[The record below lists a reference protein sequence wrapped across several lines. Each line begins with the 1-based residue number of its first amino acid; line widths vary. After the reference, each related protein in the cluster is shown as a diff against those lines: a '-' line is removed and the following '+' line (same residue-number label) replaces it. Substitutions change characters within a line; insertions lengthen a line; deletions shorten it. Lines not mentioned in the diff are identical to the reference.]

1 MGFALGFLKGVA
13 DGINTEAALEKQ
25 KELELS
31 KTLAATKLT
40 NQLAVENDLKQR
52 TKNPFSFDYEIGGTK
67 IPLSFSFL
75 ESNASNVSSKNNQS
89 SLEIMK
95 QSLRPLAELYPGIKD
110 ENRNLVEYLLETK
123 QDKAL
128 NSLLTSY
135 NFYGGPE
142 AQKLRIA
149 GDDGLIV
156 TEPTARSLPGHV
168 TYYGKGKGGAWW
180 ETKIAGLL
188 TGSTGTDYI
197 YRHNDNVDEKGEK
210 INGVIAEPF
219 TVTIPKVDRKNGEFL
234 LSPDAYSK
242 EDIEFGFEQ
251 EGKDKFVYYEPEKA
265 IEIVAKTFGLGDRRS
280 GINKIKQIKAVQP
293 EKPLEGGVSSE
304 KYLAG
309 FVYLSEI
316 FLDRELGSGKKDLNK
331 LTTQDK
337 KDINKFLL
345 SNPEFLTDENIE
357 TTLELVGR
365 FLPQEYRVIG
375 KMKIT
380 NISSTEKYAKE
391 VMSLK
396 DLTSFPKMV
405 TGAEKVL
412 GTTRKIKGILE
423 GPNAPAIGGLN
434 RIMLML
440 RGIADAPAQIASGI
454 QSFEDSKKP
463 GFFDSAKKFVN
474 GLIGNDKIQDTGDL
488 NTLQGLNT
496 SLSDEVTKHN
506 QNLANAINSQAG
518 NTFEEKEENFRLKA
532 MQEGTTESQIYK
544 RSEMAVLN
552 YYSYIL
558 AFQMAAAVQG
568 DGDARTISDKDV
580 NLFMNAIGNAFFRS
594 RGDYL
599 SVINEIDRVMSKRKS
614 IGLLYKEGAQRGVN
628 GLMAAGLVESSLK
641 NSVQGIVNSIDA
653 IKSDGSVS
661 SPEVRGNLINEEVTL
676 DQIVSQSETPE
687 FDKKIL
693 EYEFDEVRGIK
704 GNVGSVKK
712 SGSTYK
718 VIDYLNAINEEFKDV
733 QMYSPNLPQGKTMEI
748 EYNNQMFKFS
758 TDEVKFLTDTA
769 FIENIENIVTKLDE
783 DFGPGSSN
791 NFLNYVRSDN
801 LRQVNPRLLDIAID
815 FITATQGAR

>member
-1 MGFALGFLKGVA
+1 
-13 DGINTEAALEKQ
+13 
-25 KELELS
+25 
-31 KTLAATKLT
+31 
-40 NQLAVENDLKQR
+40 
-52 TKNPFSFDYEIGGTK
+52 
-67 IPLSFSFL
+67 
-75 ESNASNVSSKNNQS
+75 
-89 SLEIMK
+89 MK
-95 QSLRPLAELYPGIKD
+95 QSLTPLSELYPDIKD
-110 ENRNLVEYLLETK
+110 ENRNLVEYLIDTK

-149 GDDGLIV
+149 GEDGRIV
-156 TEPTARSLPGHV
+156 TEPTARGLPGHV
-168 TYYGKGKGGAWW
+168 SYFGRGKGGAWW

-219 TVTIPKVDRKNGEFL
+219 TLTVPKVNRKNGEFL
-234 LSPDAYSK
+234 LDPDALFP
-242 EDIEFGFEQ
+242 DN
-251 EGKDKFVYYEPEKA
+251 KDEYVYYEPDKA
-265 IEIVAKTFGLGDRRS
+265 VEIVAKTFGLSDYRS
-280 GINKIKQIKAVQP
+280 GLDKIKQIKAVQP
-293 EKPLEGGVSSE
+293 EKPVEGGISSE

-316 FLDRELGSGKKDLNK
+316 FLNKETGFGKKDLNT

-337 KDINKFLL
+337 KDINKFLV
-345 SNPEFLTDENIE
+345 SNPEFLTDKNIE

-380 NISSTEKYAKE
+380 NISDPKEYAE
-391 VMSLK
+391 RYMGYK
-396 DLTSFPKMV
+396 DLTSFTKMV

-454 QSFEDSKKP
+454 QSFEDTKKP
-463 GFFDSAKKFVN
+463 GFFDSAKNFVN
-474 GLIGNDKIQDTGDL
+474 NLIGNDKIQDTGDL
-488 NTLQGLNT
+488 KTLQGLNT

-506 QNLANAINSQAG
+506 QNLADAINSQAG
-518 NTFEEKEENFRLKA
+518 TTFEEKEENFRLKA
-532 MQEGTTESQIYK
+532 MQEGTKESQIYK
-544 RSEMAVLN
+544 KSEMAVLN

-614 IGLLYKEGAQRGVN
+614 IGLLYKEGNQRGVN
-628 GLMAAGLVESSLK
+628 GLMTARMIEQSLN
-641 NSVQGIVNSIDA
+641 NSVQGIVDNIDA
-653 IKSDGSVS
+653 INSDGSVS

-687 FDKKIL
+687 FDKKVL

-718 VIDYLNAINEEFKDV
+718 VIDYLSAINEEFKDV
-733 QMYSPNLPQGKTMEI
+733 QMYSPNLPQGRTMEI

-769 FIENIENIVTKLDE
+769 FIENIQNIVTKLDE
-783 DFGPGSSN
+783 DFGPGASD

-801 LRQVNPRLLDIAID
+801 LQQINPRLLDIAID